1 MMDFTTNELKS
12 MTDDTIIAI
21 IGEYIRAKRLEQ
33 DYTQEQLAYR
43 AGLNRTT
50 IRDLELGKRS
60 SLITLIQTLR
70 ALDALSVLKNFRVT
84 KELSPLQQAKLEV
97 NEKRR
102 ASGKGNENQYP
113 SSDW

>member
-1 MMDFTTNELKS
+1 MMDFTTNELRS
-12 MTDDTIIAI
+12 ITDDRIIAI

-70 ALDALSVLKNFRVT
+70 ALDALSVLKNFKVT

-102 ASGKGNENQYP
+102 ASGKGKQNQYP